1 LRETWILPSHRRK
14 EMIESVVEVKDLKK
28 SYGKVEALKGISFEI
43 KGGEVFTLIGP
54 NGAGKTTA
62 LEIIEGLRKKDSG
75 KIRVFGMDVEKGLSK
90 IKPRIGV
97 QLQHGALYEH
107 LTVREILVLFASFYK
122 KKINIEK
129 IIEKGALGEIAHV
142 RTEALSGGQLQR
154 LRIVTTLV
162 NDPELLF
169 LDEPTT
175 GLDPQSRRY
184 IWGMIEDLREE
195 GRTIFLTTHYMEEAE
210 RLADRVA
217 IIDEGKML
225 SIGKSEELIARHGGE
240 AVMYVDTEEKVENKD
255 LEETEKGYRMR
266 LKNVGAEAPRVLAD
280 LSREGIRVKYVE
292 IKNPSLEDVFLNL
305 TGKELRD

>member
-1 LRETWILPSHRRK
+1 MT
-14 EMIESVVEVKDLKK
+14 ESVVVEVKSLKK

-75 KIRVFGMDVEKGLSK
+75 EVRVFGMDVVKGLSK
-90 IKPRIGV
+90 IKQRIGV
-97 QLQHGALYEH
+97 QLQHGALYEY
-107 LTVREILVLFASFYK
+107 LTVREIFILFASFYK
-122 KKINIEK
+122 KKVNIEK
-129 IIEKGALGEIAHV
+129 LIEKGALGEIAHV
-142 RTEALSGGQLQR
+142 RTKALSGGQLQR
-154 LRIVTTLV
+154 LRIITTLI

-184 IWGMIEDLREE
+184 IWEMIEDLREE
-195 GRTIFLTTHYMEEAE
+195 GRTILLTTHYMEEAE

-217 IIDEGKML
+217 IIDKGKML
-225 SIGKSEELIARHGGE
+225 SIGKPEELIAKHGGE
-240 AVMYVDTEEKVENKD
+240 TVMYIKTEEKVENKD
-255 LEETEKGYRMR
+255 LEETEKGYRIK
-266 LKNVGAEAPRVLAD
+266 LKNVGAEAPRVLTD
-280 LSREGIRVKYVE
+280 LSRKGIGIKHVE

>member
-1 LRETWILPSHRRK
+1 
-14 EMIESVVEVKDLKK
+14 MIESVVEVKDLKK

-43 KGGEVFTLIGP
+43 KRGEVFTLIGP

-75 KIRVFGMDVEKGLSK
+75 EIRVFGLNVEKELSK

-107 LTVREILVLFASFYK
+107 LTVKEILILFASFYK
-122 KKINIEK
+122 KKMNIEK
-129 IIEKGALGEIAHV
+129 LIEKGALGEIAHV

-154 LRIVTTLV
+154 LRIVATLI

-184 IWGMIEDLREE
+184 IWEMIEDLREE
-195 GRTIFLTTHYMEEAE
+195 SRTILLTTHYMEEAE
-210 RLADRVA
+210 RLANQVA

-225 SIGKSEELIARHGGE
+225 SIGKPEELIAKHGGE
-240 AVMYVDTEEKVENKD
+240 TVMYIETEKKLKDKD
-255 LEETEKGYRMR
+255 LEKTEKGYRIK
-266 LKNVGAEAPRVLAD
+266 LKNAGLEASRMLAD
-280 LSREGIRVKYVE
+280 FGRERVGIKHVE
-292 IKNPSLEDVFLNL
+292 IKNPNLEDVFLNL

>member
-1 LRETWILPSHRRK
+1 
-14 EMIESVVEVKDLKK
+14 MIASVVEVKDLKK
-28 SYGKVEALKGISFEI
+28 SYGKIEALKGVSFEI
-43 KGGEVFTLIGP
+43 KEGEIFTLIGP

-75 KIRVFGMDVEKGLSK
+75 EIRVFGMDVEKGLSK

-107 LTVREILVLFASFYK
+107 LTVREILLLFASFYR

-154 LRIVTTLV
+154 LRIITTLV

-184 IWGMIEDLREE
+184 IWEMIEDLREE

-210 RLADRVA
+210 TLASRVA

-225 SIGKSEELIARHGGE
+225 SIGKPKELIVKHGGE
-240 AVMYVDTEEKVENKD
+240 AVMYIDTEEKVENKD

-266 LKNVGAEAPRVLAD
+266 LKNVGAEAPRVLAN
-280 LSREGIRVKYVE
+280 LSREGIRVKHVE

>member
-1 LRETWILPSHRRK
+1 
-14 EMIESVVEVKDLKK
+14 MIESVVEVKDLKK

-75 KIRVFGMDVEKGLSK
+75 EIKVFGMDVVKELSK

-225 SIGKSEELIARHGGE
+225 SIGKSEELIAKHGGE

-280 LSREGIRVKYVE
+280 LSRKGIRVKYVE

>member
-1 LRETWILPSHRRK
+1 
-14 EMIESVVEVKDLKK
+14 MIESVVEVKDLKK

-75 KIRVFGMDVEKGLSK
+75 EIRVFGMNVEKELSK

-107 LTVREILVLFASFYK
+107 LTVREILILFASFYK
-122 KKINIEK
+122 KKKNIEK
-129 IIEKGALGEIAHV
+129 LIEEGALGEIAHV

-195 GRTIFLTTHYMEEAE
+195 GRTILLTTHYMEEVE
-210 RLADRVA
+210 TLANRVA

-225 SIGKSEELIARHGGE
+225 SIGKPEELIAKHGGE
-240 AVMYVDTEEKVENKD
+240 TVMYIETEEKVKNKD
-255 LEETEKGYRMR
+255 LEKTEKGYRIK
-266 LKNVGAEAPRVLAD
+266 LKNAGFEASRILAD
-280 LSREGIRVKYVE
+280 FGRERVGIKHVE

>member
-1 LRETWILPSHRRK
+1 
-14 EMIESVVEVKDLKK
+14 MIESVVEVKDLKK
-28 SYGKVEALKGISFEI
+28 NYGKVEALKGISFEI

-75 KIRVFGMDVEKGLSK
+75 EIRVFGMDVTKELSK

-122 KKINIEK
+122 KKKNIEK
-129 IIEKGALGEIAHV
+129 LIEKGALGKIAHV

-195 GRTIFLTTHYMEEAE
+195 GRTILLTTHYMEEAE
-210 RLADRVA
+210 TLANRVA

-225 SIGKSEELIARHGGE
+225 SIGKPEELIAKHGGE
-240 AVMYVDTEEKVENKD
+240 TVMYIETEEKVKD
-255 LEETEKGYRMR
+255 KDFEKTEKGYRIK
-266 LKNVGAEAPRVLAD
+266 LKNAGLEASRMLAD
-280 LSREGIRVKYVE
+280 FGRERVGIKHVE

>member
-1 LRETWILPSHRRK
+1 
-14 EMIESVVEVKDLKK
+14 MIESVVEVKDLKK

-75 KIRVFGMDVEKGLSK
+75 EIRVFGMNVEKELSK

-107 LTVREILVLFASFYK
+107 LTVREILILFASFYK
-122 KKINIEK
+122 KKKNIEK
-129 IIEKGALGEIAHV
+129 LIEKGALGKIAHV

-184 IWGMIEDLREE
+184 IWAMIEDLREE
-195 GRTIFLTTHYMEEAE
+195 SRTILLTTHYMEEAE

-225 SIGKSEELIARHGGE
+225 SIGKPEELIAKHGGE
-240 AVMYVDTEEKVENKD
+240 AVMYIETEEKVKNKD
-255 LEETEKGYRMR
+255 LEKTEKGYRIK
-266 LKNVGAEAPRVLAD
+266 LKNAGLEASRMLAD
-280 LSREGIRVKYVE
+280 FGRERVGIKHVE

>member
-1 LRETWILPSHRRK
+1 
-14 EMIESVVEVKDLKK
+14 MIEFVVEVKNLKK

-43 KGGEVFTLIGP
+43 KEGEVFTLIGP

-75 KIRVFGMDVEKGLSK
+75 EVRVFGMDVAKGLSR

-107 LTVREILVLFASFYK
+107 LTVREILILFASFYK
-122 KKINIEK
+122 KKTNIEK
-129 IIEKGALGEIAHV
+129 LIEKGALGEIARV

-154 LRIVTTLV
+154 LRIVTTLI

-184 IWGMIEDLREE
+184 IWKMIEDLREE
-195 GRTIFLTTHYMEEAE
+195 SRTILLTTHYMEEAE

-217 IIDEGKML
+217 IIDKGKML
-225 SIGKSEELIARHGGE
+225 SIGKPEELIAKHGGE
-240 AVMYVDTEEKVENKD
+240 TVMYVDTEEKVENKD
-255 LEETEKGYRMR
+255 LQKTEKGYRIK
-266 LKNVGAEAPRVLAD
+266 LKNVGAEAPRVLTD
-280 LSREGIRVKYVE
+280 LSRKGIGIRHVE

>member
-1 LRETWILPSHRRK
+1 MT
-14 EMIESVVEVKDLKK
+14 ESVVVEVKSLKK

-75 KIRVFGMDVEKGLSK
+75 EVRVFGMDVVKGLSK

-97 QLQHGALYEH
+97 QLQHGALYEY
-107 LTVREILVLFASFYK
+107 LTVREIFILFASFYK
-122 KKINIEK
+122 KKVNIEK
-129 IIEKGALGEIAHV
+129 LIEKGALGEIAHV
-142 RTEALSGGQLQR
+142 RTKALSGGQLQR
-154 LRIVTTLV
+154 LRIITTLI

-184 IWGMIEDLREE
+184 IWEMIEDLREE
-195 GRTIFLTTHYMEEAE
+195 GRTILLTTHYMEEAE
-210 RLADRVA
+210 TLADRVA
-217 IIDEGKML
+217 IIDKGKML
-225 SIGKSEELIARHGGE
+225 SIGKPEELIAKHGGE
-240 AVMYVDTEEKVENKD
+240 TVMYIKTEEKVKD
-255 LEETEKGYRMR
+255 EGLEKTEKGYRIK
-266 LKNVGAEAPRVLAD
+266 LKNVGAEAPRVLTD
-280 LSREGIRVKYVE
+280 LSRKGIGIKHIE

>member
-1 LRETWILPSHRRK
+1 
-14 EMIESVVEVKDLKK
+14 MIESGVEVKDLKK

-43 KGGEVFTLIGP
+43 KRGEVFTLIGP

-75 KIRVFGMDVEKGLSK
+75 EVRVFGMDVAKGLSK

-97 QLQHGALYEH
+97 QLQHGALYEY
-107 LTVREILVLFASFYK
+107 LTVREIFILFASFYK
-122 KKINIEK
+122 KKVNIEK
-129 IIEKGALGEIAHV
+129 LIEKGALGEIAHV
-142 RTEALSGGQLQR
+142 RTKALSGGQLQR
-154 LRIVTTLV
+154 LRIVTTLI

-184 IWGMIEDLREE
+184 IWEMIEDLREE
-195 GRTIFLTTHYMEEAE
+195 GRTILLTTHYMEEAE

-217 IIDEGKML
+217 IIDKGKML
-225 SIGKSEELIARHGGE
+225 SIGKPEELIAKHGGE
-240 AVMYVDTEEKVENKD
+240 TVMYIETEEKVKD
-255 LEETEKGYRMR
+255 EGLEKTEKGYRIK
-266 LKNVGAEAPRVLAD
+266 LKNAGLEASRMLAHFGRERVG
-280 LSREGIRVKYVE
+280 IKHVE

>member
-1 LRETWILPSHRRK
+1 
-14 EMIESVVEVKDLKK
+14 MIESVVEVKDLKK

-75 KIRVFGMDVEKGLSK
+75 EIRVFGMDVAKGLSK

-122 KKINIEK
+122 KKKNIEK
-129 IIEKGALGEIAHV
+129 LIEKGALGKITHV

-195 GRTIFLTTHYMEEAE
+195 SRTVLLTTHYMEEAE

-225 SIGKSEELIARHGGE
+225 SIGKPEELIAKHGGE
-240 AVMYVDTEEKVENKD
+240 TVMYIETEEKVKDKD
-255 LEETEKGYRMR
+255 LEKTEKGYRIK
-266 LKNVGAEAPRVLAD
+266 LKNAGLEASRMLAD
-280 LSREGIRVKYVE
+280 FGRERVGIKHVE

>member
-1 LRETWILPSHRRK
+1 
-14 EMIESVVEVKDLKK
+14 MIESVVEVRDLKK

-43 KGGEVFTLIGP
+43 KRGEVFTLIGP

-75 KIRVFGMDVEKGLSK
+75 EIRVFGMDVAKELSK

-107 LTVREILVLFASFYK
+107 LTVKEILILFASFYK
-122 KKINIEK
+122 KKMNIEK
-129 IIEKGALGEIAHV
+129 LIEKGALGEIAHV

-154 LRIVTTLV
+154 LRIITTLI

-184 IWGMIEDLREE
+184 IWEMIEDLREE
-195 GRTIFLTTHYMEEAE
+195 SRTILLTTHYMEEAE
-210 RLADRVA
+210 RLANRVA

-225 SIGKSEELIARHGGE
+225 SIGKPEELIAKHGGE
-240 AVMYVDTEEKVENKD
+240 TVMYIETEEKVKNKG
-255 LEETEKGYRMR
+255 LEKTERGYRVK
-266 LKNVGAEAPRVLAD
+266 LKNAGLEASRMLAD
-280 LSREGIRVKYVE
+280 FGRERIGIKHVE
-292 IKNPSLEDVFLNL
+292 IKNPNLEDVFLNL

>member
-1 LRETWILPSHRRK
+1 
-14 EMIESVVEVKDLKK
+14 MIESVVEVKDLKK

-43 KGGEVFTLIGP
+43 KRGEVFTLIGP

-75 KIRVFGMDVEKGLSK
+75 EIRVFGLNVEKELSK

-107 LTVREILVLFASFYK
+107 LTVKEILILFASFYK
-122 KKINIEK
+122 KKMNIEK
-129 IIEKGALGEIAHV
+129 LIEKGALGEIAHV

-154 LRIVTTLV
+154 LRIVATLI

-195 GRTIFLTTHYMEEAE
+195 SRTILLTTHYMEEAE
-210 RLADRVA
+210 RLANQVA

-225 SIGKSEELIARHGGE
+225 SIGKPEELIAKHGGE
-240 AVMYVDTEEKVENKD
+240 TVMYIETEEKLKDKD
-255 LEETEKGYRMR
+255 LEKTEKGYRIK
-266 LKNVGAEAPRVLAD
+266 LKNAGLEASRMLAD
-280 LSREGIRVKYVE
+280 FGREGVGIKHVE

>member
-1 LRETWILPSHRRK
+1 MTEPIVK
-14 EMIESVVEVKDLKK
+14 IKDLKK
-28 SYGKVEALKGISFEI
+28 NYGQVQALKGISFEV
-43 KGGEVFTLIGP
+43 KRGEVFTLIGP

-75 KIRVFGMDVEKGLSK
+75 EIEVFGLNVEKELSK

-107 LTVREILVLFASFYK
+107 LTAREILNLFASFYK
-122 KKINIEK
+122 KKVNIER
-129 IIEKGALGEIAHV
+129 IIKKGALGEIAHM

-154 LRIVTTLV
+154 LRIITTLV

-184 IWGMIEDLREE
+184 IWNMMEDLRRE
-195 GRTIFLTTHYMEEAE
+195 GKTILLTTHYMEEAE
-210 RLADRVA
+210 TLADRVA

-225 SIGKSEELIARHGGE
+225 AVGTPEELIAKYGGE
-240 AVMYVDTEEKVENKD
+240 AVMYIQTEGKLKD
-255 LEETEKGYRMR
+255 EGLEETEKGYRIK
-266 LKNVGAEAPRVLAD
+266 LKDAGREAPQVLAD
-280 LSREGIRVKYVE
+280 LGREGVKVKYVE
-292 IKNPSLEDVFLNL
+292 IKTPTLEDVFLNL

>member
-1 LRETWILPSHRRK
+1 
-14 EMIESVVEVKDLKK
+14 MIESVVEVKDLKK

-75 KIRVFGMDVEKGLSK
+75 EIRVFGMNVEKELSK

-107 LTVREILVLFASFYK
+107 LTVREILILFASFYK
-122 KKINIEK
+122 KKKKNIEK
-129 IIEKGALGEIAHV
+129 LIEKGALGEIAHV

-195 GRTIFLTTHYMEEAE
+195 SRTILLTTHYMEEAE
-210 RLADRVA
+210 TLADQVA
-217 IIDEGKML
+217 IIDEEKML
-225 SIGKSEELIARHGGE
+225 SIGKPEELIAKHGGE
-240 AVMYVDTEEKVENKD
+240 AVMYIETEEKVKNKD
-255 LEETEKGYRMR
+255 LEKTEKGYRIK
-266 LKNVGAEAPRVLAD
+266 LKDAGLEASRMLAD
-280 LSREGIRVKYVE
+280 FGRERVGIKHVE

>member
-1 LRETWILPSHRRK
+1 
-14 EMIESVVEVKDLKK
+14 MIESAVEVKNLKK

-43 KGGEVFTLIGP
+43 KKGEVFTLIGP

-75 KIRVFGMDVEKGLSK
+75 EIRVFGMNVEKELSK

-107 LTVREILVLFASFYK
+107 LTVREILILFASFYK
-122 KKINIEK
+122 KKMNIEK
-129 IIEKGALGEIAHV
+129 LIEKGALGEIAHV

-154 LRIVTTLV
+154 LRIVTTLI

-184 IWGMIEDLREE
+184 IWEMIEDLREE
-195 GRTIFLTTHYMEEAE
+195 SRTILLTTHYMEEAE
-210 RLADRVA
+210 TLANRVA

-225 SIGKSEELIARHGGE
+225 SIGKPEELIAKHGGE
-240 AVMYVDTEEKVENKD
+240 TVMYIETEEKLKDKD
-255 LEETEKGYRMR
+255 LEKTEKGYRIK
-266 LKNVGAEAPRVLAD
+266 LKNAGTEAPRVLAD
-280 LSREGIRVKYVE
+280 FGREGIGIKHVE
-292 IKNPSLEDVFLNL
+292 IRNPSLEDVFLNL

>member
-1 LRETWILPSHRRK
+1 
-14 EMIESVVEVKDLKK
+14 MIESVVEVKNLKK

-75 KIRVFGMDVEKGLSK
+75 EVRVFGMDVAKGLSK

-97 QLQHGALYEH
+97 QLQHGALYEY
-107 LTVREILVLFASFYK
+107 LTVREIFILFASFYK
-122 KKINIEK
+122 KKKNIEK
-129 IIEKGALGEIAHV
+129 LIEKGALGKITRV

-184 IWGMIEDLREE
+184 IWAMIEDLREE
-195 GRTIFLTTHYMEEAE
+195 SRTILLTTHYMEEAE

-217 IIDEGKML
+217 IIDEGEML
-225 SIGKSEELIARHGGE
+225 SIGKPEELIAKHGGE
-240 AVMYVDTEEKVENKD
+240 AVMYIETEEKVKNKD
-255 LEETEKGYRMR
+255 LEKTEKGYRIK
-266 LKNVGAEAPRVLAD
+266 LKNVGAEAPRVLTD
-280 LSREGIRVKYVE
+280 LSRERVGIKHVE

>member
-1 LRETWILPSHRRK
+1 
-14 EMIESVVEVKDLKK
+14 MIESAVEVKDLKK

-75 KIRVFGMDVEKGLSK
+75 EIRVFGMNVEKELSK

-107 LTVREILVLFASFYK
+107 LTVREILILFASFYK
-122 KKINIEK
+122 KKMNIEK
-129 IIEKGALGEIAHV
+129 LIEKGALGEIAHV

-154 LRIVTTLV
+154 LRIVTTLI

-184 IWGMIEDLREE
+184 IWEMIEDLRKE
-195 GRTIFLTTHYMEEAE
+195 GRTILLTTHYMEEAE
-210 RLADRVA
+210 TLANRVA

-225 SIGKSEELIARHGGE
+225 SMGKPEELIAKHGGE
-240 AVMYVDTEEKVENKD
+240 TVMYIETEKKLKDKD
-255 LEETEKGYRMR
+255 LEKTEKGYRIK
-266 LKNVGAEAPRVLAD
+266 LKNAGLEASRMLAD
-280 LSREGIRVKYVE
+280 FGRERVGIKHVE

>member
-1 LRETWILPSHRRK
+1 
-14 EMIESVVEVKDLKK
+14 MIESVVEVKNLKK

-75 KIRVFGMDVEKGLSK
+75 EIRVFGMDVAKGLSK

-122 KKINIEK
+122 KKMNIEK
-129 IIEKGALGEIAHV
+129 LIEKGALGEIAHV

-154 LRIVTTLV
+154 LRIVTTLI

-184 IWGMIEDLREE
+184 IWEMIEDLREE
-195 GRTIFLTTHYMEEAE
+195 GRTILLTTHYMEEAE
-210 RLADRVA
+210 TLANRVA

-225 SIGKSEELIARHGGE
+225 SIGKPEELIAEHGGE

-255 LEETEKGYRMR
+255 LEEIEKGYRMR
-266 LKNVGAEAPRVLAD
+266 LKNAGAEAPRVLAD
-280 LSREGIRVKYVE
+280 LSREGIGIKHVE